1 MILAKLKE
9 ATREQH
15 EALENVVDVMNSTF
29 SMDDYGALLEKFYR
43 YYLAIEPA
51 LPAGELLSNG
61 FDVESRRK
69 LPSLERDLAV
79 LGLLHEAQKEN
90 GPRPEI
96 PVFDGPAKAFG
107 TMYVLEGATL
117 GGQII
122 SRHLSTHLGI
132 TPENG
137 GSFFYGYGP
146 ATGPMWK
153 DFGAVITA
161 YAESNGHENEMIEG
175 AKETFESFRTF
186 FEASRQTKH

>member
-51 LPAGELLSNG
+51 LPVGDLLSNG

-69 LPSLERDLAV
+69 LPSLERDLAA
-79 LGLLHEAQKEN
+79 LGLLHEARKEN

-96 PVFDGPAKAFG
+96 PDFDGPAKAFG
-107 TMYVLEGATL
+107 AAYVLEGATL

-146 ATGPMWK
+146 DTGPMWK
-153 DFGAVITA
+153 DFGSIITA

-175 AKETFESFRTF
+175 AKETFESFRKF
-186 FEASRQTKH
+186 FEASGKTKH